1 VYYLFCLNRRVFRR
15 RIQPL
20 PALSMFIRKV
30 FIISSI
36 ALSLA
41 ISASSQSALRT
52 GSIAPQFS
60 AASTNG
66 TQYNLADLRG
76 KVVVITFWSTRCPIC
91 RVEMPQLDS
100 VAKQYDPGEVVFL
113 ALTTE
118 NDDKVAGYLRSNPFR
133 FITIPNSFGTLL
145 QYADRDRSGAVNM
158 PYPSFFLVD
167 AQGRVQFRAKGYDK
181 TAALNSAIQQLT
193 AGK

>member
-1 VYYLFCLNRRVFRR
+1 VYYLFCLNRRVFS
-15 RIQPL
+15 L
-20 PALSMFIRKV
+20 SPASPGKSMLIRKLF
-30 FIISSI
+30 FISTI

-41 ISASSQSALRT
+41 IPASSQSALRI
-52 GSIAPQFS
+52 GSVAPQFS

-66 TQYNLADLRG
+66 KQYDLAALRG

-100 VAKQYDPGEVVFL
+100 LVQQHDPNDVVFL
-113 ALTTE
+113 AFTTE
-118 NDDKVAGYLRSNPFR
+118 GEEKVAPYLRSNAFR

-158 PYPSFFLVD
+158 PYPSFFVVD
-167 AQGRVQFRAKGYDK
+167 VQGKVQFRAKGYDK
-181 TAALNSAIQQLT
+181 TEALNASIRQLT
-193 AGK
+193 SRQ